1 MIPLEAKQL
10 SMFEDNVHLVPDNVQ
25 NNIVPF
31 PSRPNPSTPIKQQ
44 TTSPLKDKDLIEA
57 VKEQLLY
64 SSKKHGYRN
73 YMIFLFA
80 IHTALRMNDV
90 LTIRLQDIWD
100 EQTLSINPSCHILE
114 SKTHK
119 IADLDFSQELRKE
132 LKEYILTIP
141 NRTPYTPLFPSQKTQ
156 SKVIPKNNKGIP
168 TPPTKDDTGCL
179 SRKSMWKVLHTVG
192 ITLNI
197 DHLACHTCRK
207 TAAYHIYQ
215 SYKGQ
220 LIENQF
226 SALDI
231 VQQILNHSSSNV
243 TLRYIG
249 VTPDITHSV
258 YRNLNL

>member
-1 MIPLEAKQL
+1 MPCPQQI
-10 SMFEDNVHLVPDNVQ
+10 SMFEDNVLSLPDNVQ
-25 NNIVPF
+25 DIVQNNVIPF
-31 PSRPNPSTPIKQQ
+31 PTPFTPASPVRKQ
-44 TTSPLKDKDLIEA
+44 TTSPIKDRDLIDQ

-64 SSKKHGYRN
+64 SSKKYGYRN

-100 EQTLSINPSCHILE
+100 EETLSIKSSCPILE

-119 IADLDFSQELRKE
+119 VADLDFSEELRKE
-132 LKEYILTIP
+132 LKDYILTIP
-141 NRTPYTPLFPSQKTQ
+141 HRTPYTPLFSSQKKQAKTVN
-156 SKVIPKNNKGIP
+156 SL
-168 TPPTKDDTGCL
+168 KDNTGCL
-179 SRKSMWKVLHTVG
+179 SRKAMWRILHEVG

-197 DHLACHTCRK
+197 EHLACHTCRK

-258 YRNLNL
+258 YRNLRL

>member
-1 MIPLEAKQL
+1 METVKQI
-10 SMFEDNVHLVPDNVQ
+10 SMFENIHLLSDNVQ
-25 NNIVPF
+25 AKTNDVQDNIIPF
-31 PSRPNPSTPIKQQ
+31 PVPKSIPVRRQ
-44 TTSPLKDKDLIEA
+44 TTSPIKDKNLLEQ

-64 SSKKHGYRN
+64 SSKKYGYRN

-100 EQTLSINPSCHILE
+100 ESALSIKPSCPILE

-119 IADLDFSQELRKE
+119 IADLDFSEELRKE

-141 NRTPYTPLFPSQKTQ
+141 NRTPYTPLFSSQKKQ
-156 SKVIPKNNKGIP
+156 PKTP
-168 TPPTKDDTGCL
+168 TSLSCKDNTGCL
-179 SRKSMWKVLHTVG
+179 SRKSMWKILHEIG
-192 ITLNI
+192 IKLNI

-258 YRNLNL
+258 YRNLHL

>member
-1 MIPLEAKQL
+1 
-10 SMFEDNVHLVPDNVQ
+10 MFEDNIHLVPDNVQ
-25 NNIVPF
+25 NKALNNIVSF
-31 PSRPNPSTPIKQQ
+31 PASITPASPVRRQ
-44 TTSPLKDKDLIEA
+44 TTSPIKDKDLLEA

-64 SSKKHGYRN
+64 SSKKYGYRN

-100 EQTLSINPSCHILE
+100 EQTLSIKSSCPILE

-119 IADLDFSQELRKE
+119 IADLDFSDELRKE
-132 LKEYILTIP
+132 LKEYILTLP

-156 SKVIPKNNKGIP
+156 SKVIPRNKKGIP
-168 TPPTKDDTGCL
+168 TPPSKDNTGCL
-179 SRKSMWKVLHTVG
+179 SRKAMWRILHEIG
-192 ITLNI
+192 ETLNI

-220 LIENQF
+220 LVEDQF

-249 VTPDITHSV
+249 VTPDIQRSV
-258 YRNLNL
+258 YRNLHL